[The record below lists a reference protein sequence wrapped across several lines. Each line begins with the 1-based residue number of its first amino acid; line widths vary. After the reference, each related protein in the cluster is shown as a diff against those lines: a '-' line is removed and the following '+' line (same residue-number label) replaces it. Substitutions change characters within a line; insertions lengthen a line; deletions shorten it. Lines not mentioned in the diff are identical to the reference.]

1 METETGGF
9 GQWRYSHYFQFIA
22 RKDKNIR
29 VKCTLCPG
37 SKYWPSGLPGDSQWA
52 DVPFGPTS
60 HTFFL
65 FLFFVLTDH
74 KTRTSAAHSFC
85 LIGGAGLI
93 KCVPV

>member
-1 METETGGF
+1 METETETGGF
-9 GQWRYSHYFQFIA
+9 GQWRYSHYFQFTA
-22 RKDKNIR
+22 RKDKKNLR
-29 VKCTLCPG
+29 EMHSMPRQQVG
-37 SKYWPSGLPGDSQWA
+37 YWPSGPGLLGDSQWA

-85 LIGGAGLI
+85 LIGGAG
-93 KCVPV
+93 